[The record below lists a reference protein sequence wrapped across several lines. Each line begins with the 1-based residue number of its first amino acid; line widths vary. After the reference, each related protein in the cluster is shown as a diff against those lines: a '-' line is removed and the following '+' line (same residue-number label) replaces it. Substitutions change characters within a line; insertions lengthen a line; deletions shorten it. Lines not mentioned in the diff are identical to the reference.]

1 MHLQESQ
8 KKKKKEEKLTE
19 KKGKVGNSTVIAGE
33 FSISLSIMNRSLD
46 KRSTRN

>member
-8 KKKKKEEKLTE
+8 KEEKLTE
-19 KKGKVGNSTVIAGE
+19 IKEKVGNSTIIAGE
-33 FSISLSIMNRSLD
+33 FSISLSIMNRTLD